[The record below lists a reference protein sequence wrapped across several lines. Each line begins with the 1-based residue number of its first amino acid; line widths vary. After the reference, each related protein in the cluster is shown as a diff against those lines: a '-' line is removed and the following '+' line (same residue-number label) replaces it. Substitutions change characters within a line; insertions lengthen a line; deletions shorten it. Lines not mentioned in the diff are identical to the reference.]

1 MADLLARF
9 LGGPPLSVLA
19 RLLMLSLIVG
29 ALLMWLDI
37 HPMDVIDSVERLFR
51 RLWNL
56 GFGAVRLVLEYVIA
70 GAVIVVSDA
79 LFFQRPRLIAEL
91 AQKHRLP
98 SISAFREYAKAG
110 VLMSYGQNRNDSFRR
125 AATYVDKILKGAKPG
140 DLPVEQ
146 PTKFELIING
156 KTAKALGI
164 EIPPRLL
171 ATAYEVIE

>member
-29 ALLMWLDI
+29 ALLMWVDI

-70 GAVIVVSDA
+70 GAVIVVPIW
-79 LFFQRPRLIAEL
+79 L
-91 AQKHRLP
+91 
-98 SISAFREYAKAG
+98 
-110 VLMSYGQNRNDSFRR
+110 VL
-125 AATYVDKILKGAKPG
+125 
-140 DLPVEQ
+140 
-146 PTKFELIING
+146 
-156 KTAKALGI
+156 
-164 EIPPRLL
+164 RLL
-171 ATAYEVIE
+171 NAGRSPR